1 MSAYNIKIK
10 EMPDDERPRERLL
23 KRGPSALSNAELLAV
38 ILRTGTKNE
47 NVVSICKRILS
58 CYNLKQLSLANMS
71 ELVQIHGVGYA
82 KAAQI
87 LAVFELAR
95 NLETFID
102 NPKTK
107 IQSPLDVYSLFYPK
121 MREKKKEEMYAL
133 YLDTKNQILK
143 EDIISIGS
151 LNASIVHP
159 REIFKPA
166 LLESS
171 ASVIITHNHP
181 SGDPSPSRED
191 ISITKKLVDGGNL
204 LGIELLDHIIIGDG
218 RYVSLKDEGII
229 S

>member
-1 MSAYNIKIK
+1 MSGYNIKIK

-58 CYNLKQLSLANMS
+58 SYNLKQLSLADMS
-71 ELVQIHGVGYA
+71 ELIQIHGVGYA

-87 LAVFELAR
+87 IAVFELAR

-121 MREKKKEEMYAL
+121 MREKKKKRCMPF
-133 YLDTKNQILK
+133 ILTQK
-143 EDIISIGS
+143 I
-151 LNASIVHP
+151 
-159 REIFKPA
+159 
-166 LLESS
+166 
-171 ASVIITHNHP
+171 
-181 SGDPSPSRED
+181 
-191 ISITKKLVDGGNL
+191 
-204 LGIELLDHIIIGDG
+204 
-218 RYVSLKDEGII
+218 RY
-229 S
+229 